1 MRQASTSGKTCNNRT
16 VRVYKPV
23 MKMKFLA
30 MLLLLAS
37 ISLLAQAKEKEPN
50 RSPDCGAVYGIEG
63 KNKVRVSITGAVSHP
78 GIYFLESIEDDLESL
93 VEKAKPKGMTCPKS
107 GAFHAP
113 WLRSVAIYRFFPNEE
128 VSTKKMKVDF
138 KKLKEES
145 IHLPL
150 KDGDMIYVGY
160 TMGI

>member
-1 MRQASTSGKTCNNRT
+1 
-16 VRVYKPV
+16 
-23 MKMKFLA
+23 MKKN
-30 MLLLLAS
+30 LLALLMLIPS
-37 ISLLAQAKEKEPN
+37 MSLLGLAEQNDPI
-50 RSPDCGAVYGIEG
+50 RSPSCGAVYGIEG
-63 KNKVRVSITGAVSHP
+63 KNKTRVSITGAVSHP

-93 VEKAKPKGMTCPKS
+93 VDKAKPKGMICPKS

-113 WLRSVAIYRFFPNEE
+113 WLRSIAIYRFFPNEE
-128 VSTKKMKVDF
+128 VSTKKMEVDF

-150 KDGDMIYVGY
+150 QDGDMIYVGY